1 MLVFRT
7 KLTGLDDRLVGTV
20 PQSHLE
26 LHLAVHSGQELTLK
40 VI

>member
-7 KLTGLDDRLVGTV
+7 KVSGMADGLVGTA
-20 PQSHLE
+20 PQLHFE
-26 LHLAVHSGQELTLK
+26 LYLGVLSEQELTLK